1 MSVPVI
7 APRLNGVVREP
18 VQARSKATF
27 ERILQA
33 GIEVLMT
40 DGLPGM
46 NTNRVAEVAGVNIAT
61 VYAYFTNKEGI
72 LAFLAHRF
80 EDERATWVE
89 QYAAQLGVNGG
100 PTWEQ
105 WYSRSIDAMVRFRV
119 AEPGSLAVRQA
130 LIAMPELRDLDTW
143 STQRATEAKIAGL
156 RRIAPN
162 LTQAKARALSHTY
175 TVTVTAVLDDAF
187 SQSPYD
193 RAAIRELKRMIIAYL
208 GTYLPPSR
216 SSR

>member
-1 MSVPVI
+1 MSASVV
-7 APRLNGVVREP
+7 APSLSGVVREP
-18 VQARSKATF
+18 IQARSKATF

-61 VYAYFTNKEGI
+61 VYAYFTNKESI
-72 LAFLAHRF
+72 LAFLARRF
-80 EDERATWVE
+80 EDERATWLE
-89 QYAAQLGVNGG
+89 QYAAELGISDG

-119 AEPGSLAVRQA
+119 ANPGSLAVRQA
-130 LIAMPELRDLDTW
+130 LIAMPELRDLDRW
-143 STQRATEAKIAGL
+143 STQRATEANIAGL
-156 RRIAPN
+156 RRIAPK
-162 LTQAKARALSHTY
+162 LTQAKARAISHTY
-175 TVTVTAVLDDAF
+175 SVTVTAVLDEAF

-193 RAAIRELKRMIIAYL
+193 RAAIRELKQMIIAYL
-208 GTYLPPSR
+208 GSYLPPSR
-216 SSR
+216 PHQ

>member
-1 MSVPVI
+1 MSASVV
-7 APRLNGVVREP
+7 APSLSGVVREP
-18 VQARSKATF
+18 IQARSKATF

-61 VYAYFTNKEGI
+61 VYAYFTNKESI
-72 LAFLAHRF
+72 LAFLARRF
-80 EDERATWVE
+80 EDERATWLE
-89 QYAAQLGVNGG
+89 QYAAELGISDG

-119 AEPGSLAVRQA
+119 ANPGSLAVRQA
-130 LIAMPELRDLDTW
+130 LIAMPELRDLDRW
-143 STQRATEAKIAGL
+143 STQRATEANIAGL
-156 RRIAPN
+156 RRIAPK
-162 LTQAKARALSHTY
+162 LTQAKARAISHTY
-175 TVTVTAVLDDAF
+175 SVTVTAVLDEAF

-193 RAAIRELKRMIIAYL
+193 RAAIRELKQMIIAYL
-208 GTYLPPSR
+208 GSYLPPSR
-216 SSR
+216 PRQ